1 MMKLQMTGNVVVVGE
16 AGSGKTDVV
25 VCAQRMIFAQS
36 DVSQLRDLYS
46 GKDTERLADA
56 IRKNCNAW
64 VYLKPRHS
72 QGETDDEQ

>member
-16 AGSGKTDVV
+16 AGSGKTDTM

-36 DVSQLRDLYS
+36 EVSQLRDLYS
-46 GKDTERLADA
+46 GKEAERFADA

-64 VYLKPRHS
+64 VYLKTRNS
-72 QGETDDEQ
+72 QGETDDE

>member
-1 MMKLQMTGNVVVVGE
+1 MMKLQMTGTVVVVGE
-16 AGSGKTDVV
+16 AGSGKTDVM

-56 IRKNCNAW
+56 VRKNSNARIF
-64 VYLKPRHS
+64 LKPFNP
-72 QGETDDEQ
+72 QGEISDE

>member
-1 MMKLQMTGNVVVVGE
+1 MMKLQTTGNVVVVGE
-16 AGSGKTDVV
+16 TGSGKTDVM

-56 IRKNCNAW
+56 ARKNSNARIF
-64 VYLKPRHS
+64 LKPFNP
-72 QGETDDEQ
+72 QGR